1 MDDVKLM
8 KDLDFAAFEEEFKL
22 NPTPIANNKGV
33 NNNNNETDGRK
44 GSAAPPPK
52 PQLDTLMEH
61 TRLKNMAICKRKL
74 PNLPVSE
81 LVRAVN
87 ALDIQTLQMDTV
99 ELLQRMV
106 PLEAEV
112 IFPIKFVSFAWC
124 II

>member
-8 KDLDFAAFEEEFKL
+8 KDIDFASFEEQFKL
-22 NPTPIANNKGV
+22 NLTPIANNKNSSV
-33 NNNNNETDGRK
+33 NNNNSEADGRK
-44 GSAAPPPK
+44 TSAAPK

-61 TRLKNMAICKRKL
+61 TRLKNIAICKRKL

-81 LVRAVN
+81 LVRAIN
-87 ALDIQTLQMDTV
+87 ALDINALSMETI

-112 IFPIKFVSFAWC
+112 RHDMPPTPPFLL
-124 II
+124 